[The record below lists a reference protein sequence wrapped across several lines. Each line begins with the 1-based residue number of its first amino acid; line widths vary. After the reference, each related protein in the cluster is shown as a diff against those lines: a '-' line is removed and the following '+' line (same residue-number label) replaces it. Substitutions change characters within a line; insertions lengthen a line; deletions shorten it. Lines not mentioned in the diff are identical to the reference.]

1 MKRKAGLAL
10 LVPVAAVVAAC
21 SSSPTKTTGTETW
34 QGKETGAAVVT
45 SQSPTYHLT
54 FTGPVQATSTWS
66 PPNNNNTKA
75 TVTFKT
81 TAGNLVVNADLP
93 DNANPPT
100 SVNKTTCFFKST
112 LTGTYT
118 VDGAQSTGKFKD
130 ATGHGNV
137 TDIFAAY
144 APKLKDGACNE
155 SNNAQPLA
163 AGAYTTLY
171 VSGPMTV
178 TSS

>member
-1 MKRKAGLAL
+1 LKKLAGVAGGIAI
-10 LVPVAAVVAAC
+10 AAVAAAC
-21 SSSPTKTTGTETW
+21 SSAPSTTSGTETW
-34 QGKETGAAVVT
+34 QGKVTGAAVVT

-54 FTGPVQATSTWS
+54 FTGPVQATSTWA

-100 SVNKTTCFFKST
+100 SVNKTTCFFTST
-112 LTGTYT
+112 ITGTYT
-118 VDGAQSTGKFKD
+118 VVGSQSTGKFKD
-130 ATGHGNV
+130 ATGHGNIKDV
-137 TDIFAAY
+137 FAAY
-144 APKLKDGACNE
+144 APKLKSGACNE
-155 SNNAQPLA
+155 SNNVQPLPT
-163 AGAYTTLY
+163 GAYSTLV

-178 TSS
+178 TS